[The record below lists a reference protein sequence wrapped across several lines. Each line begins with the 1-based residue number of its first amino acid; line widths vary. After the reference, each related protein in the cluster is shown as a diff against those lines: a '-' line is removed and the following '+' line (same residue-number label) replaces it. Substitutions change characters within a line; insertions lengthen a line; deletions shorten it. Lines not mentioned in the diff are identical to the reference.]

1 MLAVRDDTS
10 VTSEVHLC
18 WRSAAVANPVRNRE
32 PSAVLENEDLKVN
45 KSRTD
50 VTSGQD
56 NGDEPTDAALIA
68 RICWYYFKESQ
79 TQDAIAQ
86 RLKITRKRVNRILG
100 EARESGFVQ
109 ITIASP
115 TGPCQ
120 ELEGRLIAEFGLRHA
135 IVVPSPMAGT
145 DVRQFVGAA
154 AGQYV
159 SERLPPSGS
168 LGISWGGTIN
178 AAAQNLRRRRGSGNR
193 VVLLCGG
200 LAQSTLVNP
209 YDNAAMMA
217 RALNAT
223 CYYVTAPMFAQS
235 RELRDALVASDPIN
249 GVLAMVHK
257 LDLALLSAVDLSEQS
272 KALEYGVISRA
283 TWRSL
288 RNAGAV
294 GDICGHY
301 LDTEGRAVDHPLTSL
316 VVSPALDDLRKVPE
330 LVLAAG
336 GLQKTAII
344 RAAIRA
350 QLCHVLI
357 TDEDTA
363 IGLLEN
369 PKAARPSKMLKVKSD

>member
-1 MLAVRDDTS
+1 
-10 VTSEVHLC
+10 
-18 WRSAAVANPVRNRE
+18 
-32 PSAVLENEDLKVN
+32 VLKKT
-45 KSRTD
+45 KSQSPT
-50 VTSGQD
+50 VPD
-56 NGDEPTDAALIA
+56 NGEGPVDAALMA
-68 RICWYYFKESQ
+68 RICWHYFKEGQ

-115 TGPCQ
+115 IGPCS
-120 ELEGRLIAEFGLRHA
+120 ELESLLVATFGLRRA

-145 DVRQFVGAA
+145 DVRALVGAA

-159 SERLPPSGS
+159 SERLPPGGA

-178 AAAQNLRRRRGSGNR
+178 AAAQNLRRRTGQNNR

-200 LAQSTLVNP
+200 LAESTLVNP

-217 RALNAT
+217 RALDAT
-223 CYYVTAPMFAQS
+223 CYYITAPMFAQS
-235 RELRDALVASDPIN
+235 RELRDALVVSEPIRT
-249 GVLAMVHK
+249 VLAMVPK
-257 LDLALLSAVDLSEQS
+257 LDLALLSAIDLSEQS
-272 KALEYGVISRA
+272 KPLEYGVISRQI
-283 TWRSL
+283 WKSL
-288 RNAGAV
+288 RDVGGV

-301 LDTEGRAVDHPLTSL
+301 LDADGRPVAHPLTL
-316 VVSPALDDLRKVPE
+316 RVVNPSLDDLLRVPE

-336 GLQKTAII
+336 GLQKVSII

-350 QLCHVLI
+350 RLCHVLI

-363 IGLLEN
+363 RALMTSVACI
-369 PKAARPSKMLKVKSD
+369 